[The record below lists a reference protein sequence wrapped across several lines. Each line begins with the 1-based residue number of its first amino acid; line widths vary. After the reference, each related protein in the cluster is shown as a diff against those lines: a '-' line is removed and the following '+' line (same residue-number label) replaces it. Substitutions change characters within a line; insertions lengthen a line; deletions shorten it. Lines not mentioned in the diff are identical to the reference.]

1 MDTAL
6 TKQFID
12 SFHIAKHLTDMLP
25 ELPDG
30 LTPRHIRILDNIY
43 TLSQHGSAVRISDI
57 SDAMR
62 STRPS
67 ITKLVNELNK
77 KGYVEKTP
85 DTDDKRV
92 ILVSLTPL
100 GRDVYEVYG
109 LRYHEWLSQLLEPI
123 ADEDIEAAIRA
134 IRYANKLMS
143 AVSPDISKLHNAG
156 TPQSDK

>member
-1 MDTAL
+1 MDTDL

-12 SFHIAKHLTDMLP
+12 SFHMAKHLTDMLP
-25 ELPDG
+25 ALPDG

-85 DTDDKRV
+85 DTADKRV

>member
-1 MDTAL
+1 MISFLNVYSKLLLQPFVENAINHGFRRM
-6 TKQFID
+6 TKPCCIEITMKLFGAQ
-12 SFHIAKHLTDMLP
+12 LY
-25 ELPDG
+25 
-30 LTPRHIRILDNIY
+30 IRIRDNGCG
-43 TLSQHGSAVRISDI
+43 LPQE
-57 SDAMR
+57 
-62 STRPS
+62 
-67 ITKLVNELNK
+67 LVNELNK

-85 DTDDKRV
+85 DTADKRV

>member
-1 MDTAL
+1 MDTDL

-12 SFHIAKHLTDMLP
+12 SFHMAKHLTDMLP

-30 LTPRHIRILDNIY
+30 LTPRHIRKHDNIY

-85 DTDDKRV
+85 DTADKRV

-123 ADEDIEAAIRA
+123 ADEDVEAAIRA
-134 IRYANKLMS
+134 IHYANKLMS
-143 AVSPDISKLHNAG
+143 AVSPDISKLHDHG
-156 TPQSDK
+156 SSRSDK